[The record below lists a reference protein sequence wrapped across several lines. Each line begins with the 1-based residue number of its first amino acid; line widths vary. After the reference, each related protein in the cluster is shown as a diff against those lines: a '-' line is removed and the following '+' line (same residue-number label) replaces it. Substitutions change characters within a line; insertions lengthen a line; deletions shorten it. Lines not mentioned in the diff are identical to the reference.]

1 MRLVL
6 RTSSVAADM
15 REKKDSG
22 VEWIGVIPNHWH
34 IKKVKYLF
42 EIVKRIA
49 GSEGFD
55 ILSVTQK
62 GLKIKDISSGE
73 GQIAENYSNY
83 QFVYPNDF
91 VMNHMDLLTGWID
104 VSQLFGVT
112 SPDYRVFRLMDR
124 ESHNI
129 GFFKYVMQNC
139 YLNRI
144 FYSLGQGVSSMGR
157 WRLQTIVFNNFDIPI
172 PPLKEQQS
180 IADFL
185 DTKCAELDALMED
198 IRAEIST
205 LEEYKKSVI
214 TEAVTKGLNPDAE
227 MKDSGIAW
235 VGKCPEHWKIL
246 KIRDSISKIE
256 SGVSVNAASNPAG
269 DNEIGVLKT
278 SCVSKYIFDARE
290 NKAVNKNE
298 ESRVS
303 CPVRKGCIIVS
314 RMNTPDLV
322 GACGYVAEEAN
333 GIYLPDRLWQVH
345 VKTTYSAQ
353 YVTYYLMSHI
363 ARSYYASIAVGTSS
377 TMQNISQKEFG
388 CMFFCVP
395 EIEEQQAIA
404 DYLDAKCD
412 EIAATIAEKQK
423 QLTTLEE
430 YKKSLIYEYVTGKK
444 EVPTL

>member
-1 MRLVL
+1 
-6 RTSSVAADM
+6 M

-91 VMNHMDLLTGWID
+91 VMNHMDLITGWID

-144 FYSLGQGVSSMGR
+144 FYSRGQGVSSMGR
-157 WRLQTIVFNNFDIPI
+157 WRLQTFVFNNFDIPI

-180 IADFL
+180 ISDFL
-185 DTKCAELDALMED
+185 DNKCAEIDALMED

-235 VGKCPEHWKIL
+235 VGEIPGHWEIVNPKSLFTLRKDKAFSGQRQLTASQQYGVIYQDEYMNLTGNKVVIVEKDFDIL
-246 KIRDSISKIE
+246 KQVKAGDFVISMRSFQGGLEYSPYDGSISSAYNMLIPNTARVHNSYYKWLLKSPGYISALQSTSNLIRD
-256 SGVSVNAASNPAG
+256 GQAMRYSNFAKVPLPSLP
-269 DNEIGVLKT
+269 LK
-278 SCVSKYIFDARE
+278 
-290 NKAVNKNE
+290 
-298 ESRVS
+298 
-303 CPVRKGCIIVS
+303 
-314 RMNTPDLV
+314 
-322 GACGYVAEEAN
+322 
-333 GIYLPDRLWQVH
+333 
-345 VKTTYSAQ
+345 
-353 YVTYYLMSHI
+353 
-363 ARSYYASIAVGTSS
+363 
-377 TMQNISQKEFG
+377 
-388 CMFFCVP
+388 
-395 EIEEQQAIA
+395 EQQTIA
-404 DYLDAKCD
+404 DYLDPKCA
-412 EIAATIAEKQK
+412 EIEATIAEKQK
-423 QLTTLEE
+423 QLTILEE